1 MIKKNVTSIFMVP
14 TLKIEKGKL
23 ASNGF
28 INAYI
33 KDSRKE
39 DVYDGCIYLLFHPDN
54 LDAFREFLDTEYE
67 RTKDVIE
74 DYDYEDGYVVVVY
87 KLNPEFKDDFELVRQ
102 GKYSKTSESFQ
113 KQFPRVVKIVK
124 DGLRKD
130 EISLQIR
137 IFNKTPDL
145 IDFWEEKLGIVFNND
160 YEVWEGFHQENEVLN
175 LDDVKKKFNNK
186 IKEHETS

>member
-54 LDAFREFLDTEYE
+54 LDGFREFLDTEYE

>member
-1 MIKKNVTSIFMVP
+1 MVP

-23 ASNGF
+23 SSNGF

-54 LDAFREFLDTEYE
+54 LDGFREFLDTEYE

>member
-23 ASNGF
+23 SSNGF

-54 LDAFREFLDTEYE
+54 LDGFREFLDTEYE

-186 IKEHETS
+186 KLEHETS

>member
-54 LDAFREFLDTEYE
+54 LDGFREFLDTEYE

-145 IDFWEEKLGIVFNND
+145 IDFWEEKLGIVFNNN

-186 IKEHETS
+186 KLEHETS